1 MQKSI
6 FTRYLSITMAIVV
19 LSFIMLGSVMMVF
32 FSQYWRNEK
41 QELLTQNAKS
51 IADLSSVFLSKTG
64 EGSYELQTNVLKGF
78 INTFSTSIDADIFIT
93 DLDGNILLGNY
104 PNSKLSQPQS
114 VPQQTVSLAEAVEAP
129 VALGSQLGTLTVTSG
144 EEVVAELPILAGE
157 EIPRITFVQMLVRM
171 LQTAFLAD

>member
-64 EGSYELQTNVLKGF
+64 EGSYELQTNVLK
-78 INTFSTSIDADIFIT
+78 
-93 DLDGNILLGNY
+93 
-104 PNSKLSQPQS
+104 
-114 VPQQTVSLAEAVEAP
+114 
-129 VALGSQLGTLTVTSG
+129 
-144 EEVVAELPILAGE
+144 
-157 EIPRITFVQMLVRM
+157 
-171 LQTAFLAD
+171 